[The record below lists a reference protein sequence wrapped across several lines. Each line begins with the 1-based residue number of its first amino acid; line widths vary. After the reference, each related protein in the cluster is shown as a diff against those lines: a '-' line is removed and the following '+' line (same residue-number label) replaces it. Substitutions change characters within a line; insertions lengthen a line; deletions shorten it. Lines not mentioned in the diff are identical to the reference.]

1 MSTFTVSATL
11 IHPEHRE
18 RSVVLDF
25 LVDTGATYTLLPAE
39 VVAELRLPILEERPA
54 ELASG
59 ERVVY
64 GMGEVRIR
72 LGDRERTTVFL
83 AGPPR
88 CHPLLGA
95 FALEGFALAADPV
108 HQRLFPAPAA
118 FL

>member
-1 MSTFTVSATL
+1 VPRAL
-11 IHPEHRE
+11 ANVPPAEHRE
-18 RSVVLDF
+18 RSLVLDL

-39 VVAELRLPILEERPA
+39 VIAELQLPILEERPA

-64 GMGEVRIR
+64 GVGEARIR
-72 LGDRERTTVFL
+72 LGERERTTVFL

-95 FALEGFALAADPV
+95 VTLEEFGLAADPL
-108 HQRLFPAPAA
+108 HQRLFPVPA
-118 FL
+118 LLV